1 MAVQQAIPKA
11 QTSVPGGFS
20 GSALRAD
27 FPVFDNPTGTG
38 KRLVYLDAAGS
49 VATHRAR

>member
-11 QTSVPGGFS
+11 GTGIPGGFS
-20 GSALRAD
+20 GSTLRAD

-38 KRLVYLDAAGS
+38 
-49 VATHRAR
+49 